1 VLVAVMVV
9 VVVGAVVVSGEAECF
24 VEVRHLYEAHG
35 TRHEWIQVERKEQSH
50 VSSLR
55 DKIGTNEAESLRREV
70 NGFLQ
75 GRRDTM
81 KTKNMKKKG
90 TKKKKQWGKVG
101 YKFTWEGWLCWDRL
115 GPLLWARSVHARDKR
130 DRERERECVC
140 VWVHVWEEE
149 EEETER

>member
-1 VLVAVMVV
+1 M
-9 VVVGAVVVSGEAECF
+9 
-24 VEVRHLYEAHG
+24 
-35 TRHEWIQVERKEQSH
+35 ERKEQSH

-101 YKFTWEGWLCWDRL
+101 YKFT
-115 GPLLWARSVHARDKR
+115 
-130 DRERERECVC
+130 
-140 VWVHVWEEE
+140 
-149 EEETER
+149 